1 MKMAASCFSMAT
13 TQVLPSLEA
22 TAVTALGGGS
32 AFLKA
37 PCSRLPMMALPTAA
51 PCHSGISHARHGI
64 SCLTPVLG
72 RRRVLRIRS
81 LAQDSPVAAE
91 VVEEAQDI
99 PLVQAEEEVEEP
111 PPASGVSEGKE
122 SEEQLGGIQAVQEEE
137 SDVAIGTE
145 SKAEQETVEDQDYPP
160 LPEGTKL
167 YVGNIPFDVES
178 EGLAKMFDESGVV
191 EMVEVIYDRST
202 GRSRGF
208 AFVTM
213 STVEEAEAA
222 IKKFDGFEIGGRNLK
237 VNFPEIPRVP
247 DGFPRSPTGGRPVRS
262 PSFGGYVDS
271 PHKVYVGN
279 LAWSVTSESL
289 KEAFN
294 TKGNVLGAK
303 VIQDRE
309 TGRSRGFGFVSYSS
323 EAEVEAAL
331 SEMNGLEVEGRS
343 IRVNVAKPRS
353 NEGQGY

>member
-1 MKMAASCFSMAT
+1 MAASCISMAT

-32 AFLKA
+32 ACLKT
-37 PCSRLPMMALPTAA
+37 PCSRLSMMPLPKVA

-64 SCLTPVLG
+64 SCLIPVLG
-72 RRRVLRIRS
+72 RKRVLRIRS
-81 LAQDSPVAAE
+81 LAQDSPLAAE

-99 PLVQAEEEVEEP
+99 PLVQAEEVEEAP
-111 PPASGVSEGKE
+111 TASGEAEGEE
-122 SEEQLGGIQAVQEEE
+122 SEEQSGGIQAVQEEE

-160 LPEGTKL
+160 LPEGTKV
-167 YVGNIPFDVES
+167 YVGNIPFDIDS
-178 EGLAKMFDESGVV
+178 EGLAKMFEESGIV

-222 IKKFDGFEIGGRNLK
+222 IKKFDGFEIGGRSLK
-237 VNFPEIPRVP
+237 VNFPQVPRVP
-247 DGFPRSPTGGRPVRS
+247 DGVPRSPNGGMPARS

-271 PHKVYVGN
+271 PYKVYVGN
-279 LAWSVTSESL
+279 LAWSVTSEAL

-353 NEGQGY
+353 TEVQGY